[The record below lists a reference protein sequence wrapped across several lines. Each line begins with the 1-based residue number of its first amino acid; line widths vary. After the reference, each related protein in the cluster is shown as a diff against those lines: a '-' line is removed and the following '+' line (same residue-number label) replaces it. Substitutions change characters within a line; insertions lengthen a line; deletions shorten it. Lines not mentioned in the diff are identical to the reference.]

1 MRKGPH
7 VRMGT
12 DRVAAFGCLG
22 FLAMTVLAGVGCTQL
37 TPQARQ
43 SLIDADRLYKT
54 GQFAAA
60 QQSLDGWLAE
70 NEAVP
75 EVAEAYYLR
84 GLCRLKLENR
94 SAGQADLQLAR
105 QKARRPDL
113 KSHAAATLGCMA
125 FEDGQFDRAAAL
137 LSQAAQALP
146 AKPPLDVVLFRL
158 GTAQQRI
165 GQWAASREAF
175 SRLATAVP
183 RSPLILPARRKL
195 NWPHDHFSIQCGAF
209 RTSDSAGK
217 AVSDLR
223 AKGFDASPN
232 ADRSDGGLH
241 RVYVGRYATWADA
254 TGALT
259 RVQAAGQQAV
269 IVP

>member
-1 MRKGPH
+1 MKH
-7 VRMGT
+7 LV
-12 DRVAAFGCLG
+12 VAIRRFAWLG
-22 FLAMTVLAGVGCTQL
+22 AGILITAGCTQL
-37 TPQARQ
+37 TPQAKQ
-43 SLIDADRLYKT
+43 ALVDADRLYRS
-54 GQFAAA
+54 GQYGMAK
-60 QQSLDGWLAE
+60 QSLDGWLAR
-70 NEAVP
+70 NDPAP
-75 EVAEAYYLR
+75 ESAEGYYLR
-84 GLCRLKLENR
+84 GLCHLKMNSR
-94 SAGQADLQLAR
+94 AAGRADLERGLD
-105 QKARRPDL
+105 KTRRPDL
-113 KSHAAATLGCMA
+113 KANASATLGCMA

-137 LSQAAQALP
+137 LSQAAQGLP

-254 TGALT
+254 TGALS